1 MIRAE
6 SGFDPDARS
15 PKGALGLMQVMPDTA
30 RHVAKLTKV
39 AYAGDDWLLEPPN
52 NMAVGQAWLRQ
63 LAATPTVK
71 GSLIHL
77 LAAYNA
83 GEGRLQG
90 WLAGELAPAAA
101 DPLLFIESVPL
112 AETRSYLKK
121 VLANLWAYQARAG
134 GTIPSLRALA
144 ENRWPADR
152 PDPAPPPRP
161 GGPSP
166 KAGPCPGELTRRSP
180 SSPCGSRS

>member
-1 MIRAE
+1 
-6 SGFDPDARS
+6 
-15 PKGALGLMQVMPDTA
+15 MPAT
-30 RHVAKLTKV
+30 T
-39 AYAGDDWLLEPPN
+39 GCWQPPN

-63 LAATPTVK
+63 LAATPTVQ

-90 WLAGELAPAAA
+90 WLADELAPAAD

-112 AETRSYLKK
+112 AETRGYLKK

-134 GTIPSLRALA
+134 GTVPSLQALA
-144 ENRWPADR
+144 ENRWPEVG
-152 PDPAPPPRP
+152 PAPHAAAPQ
-161 GGPSP
+161 GQGQAAA
-166 KAGPCPGELTRRSP
+166 KATVNARAD
-180 SSPCGSRS
+180 